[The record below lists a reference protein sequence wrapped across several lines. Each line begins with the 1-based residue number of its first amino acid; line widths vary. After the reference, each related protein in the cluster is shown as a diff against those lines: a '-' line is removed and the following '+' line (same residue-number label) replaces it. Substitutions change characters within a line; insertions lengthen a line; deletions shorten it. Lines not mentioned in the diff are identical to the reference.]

1 MRVRILKALTGII
14 EGQPLSQFLPGCTY
28 DVDDFIG
35 GQLIVLNA
43 AIEVRAT
50 DPAVADD
57 IDMPRLTGGVNV
69 IQPDTTVRS
78 CAQNQIAERPQ
89 TAARSLATT
98 VARSQP
104 LFHLR

>member
-69 IQPDTTVRS
+69 IQPDK
-78 CAQNQIAERPQ
+78 ADDRPQ
-89 TAARSLATT
+89 LRPKPDRRKTSDRRKVTRNDRRS
-98 VARSQP
+98 
-104 LFHLR
+104 